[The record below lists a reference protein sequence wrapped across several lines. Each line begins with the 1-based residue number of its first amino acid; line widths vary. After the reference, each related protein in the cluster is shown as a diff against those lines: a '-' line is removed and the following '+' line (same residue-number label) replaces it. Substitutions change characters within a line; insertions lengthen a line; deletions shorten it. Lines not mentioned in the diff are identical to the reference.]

1 MARPVQPIRP
11 AEPLLVVDGHTPAV
25 LRSPPLVDARGLP
38 YDGRQVTLELVPR
51 PGGERVHPT
60 LSGPGVSIGDGAY
73 TLALLPRDLWL
84 RLAPYANAVVY
95 QATRTAEHEAHYQPM
110 RVVWR
115 AAEFPVIA
123 PASS

>member
-11 AEPLLVVDGHTPAV
+11 TEPMLVVDGHTPAV
-25 LRSPPLVDARGLP
+25 LRSPTVLDARGLP

-51 PGGERVHPT
+51 PGGVAIHPT
-60 LSGPGVSIGDGAY
+60 LSGPGVSVGEGAY

-84 RLAPYANAVVY
+84 RLAPFANGVIY
-95 QATRTAEHEAHYQPM
+95 QATRTAEHEPAYLPL

-115 AAEFPVIA
+115 AAQFPVLA
-123 PASS
+123 PDRG